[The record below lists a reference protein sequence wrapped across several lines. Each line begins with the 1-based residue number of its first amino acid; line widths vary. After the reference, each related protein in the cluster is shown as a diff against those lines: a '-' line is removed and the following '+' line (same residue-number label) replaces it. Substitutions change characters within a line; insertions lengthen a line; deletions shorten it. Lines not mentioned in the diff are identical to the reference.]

1 MNTIYSFAPFRR
13 FNLGVHARATSGN
26 GIQLG
31 QNVFSQLLKDVGLP
45 RDIESLITNLPEEEK
60 SFNRQRW
67 DECKAMGLTTSKGAA
82 CALAV
87 IADIKAG
94 KTSPTTAT
102 AMPAYQQP
110 SSFPV
115 LPVLLGL
122 AAAGGLV
129 WYLSSRAK

>member
-1 MNTIYSFAPFRR
+1 MNTIYAFAPFRR
-13 FNLGVHARATSGN
+13 FNLGVHARAASGS
-26 GIQLG
+26 GFQLG
-31 QNVFSQLLKDVGLP
+31 QNVFSQLLHDIGLP
-45 RDIESLITNLPEEEK
+45 RDIENIIANLPEEEK
-60 SFNRQRW
+60 SFNRKRW
-67 DECKAMGLTTSKGAA
+67 EECKDMGLTTSKGAA

-102 AMPAYQQP
+102 PLPSYQQP

-115 LPVLLGL
+115 LPVVLGL

-129 WYLSSRAK
+129 WYLTSRAK